1 MNGNYNRQ
9 GNNDGSFGGFNGQGN
24 NIDSFGGF
32 NGQGNNNNFGGFDGQ
47 GNNNNF
53 GGFDG
58 QRNNNNFGGFD
69 GQGNNNN
76 FGGFDEQGNNNNF
89 GGFKGQGNNGQ
100 EMNNPGFGGNASQ
113 QYDPY
118 KPENSYDP
126 NAPLYTPSSN
136 SYTSTT
142 VTTNTKKATN
152 PVVIVIVLLAIA
164 VAVGLYFYVKN
175 RKITISEYAKTV
187 SGQRELADVRDKYGD
202 MYKDDGFNFDIYI
215 TDNNEYVFEYSF
227 MDYQAFSDDDLSYF
241 KEYLDNTVEKDRAE
255 YERVITETMQDNN
268 VAEFSI
274 MYRVKN
280 SDGTLLYEHTIG
292 LSH

>member
-53 GGFDG
+53 GGF
-58 QRNNNNFGGFD
+58 
-69 GQGNNNN
+69 
-76 FGGFDEQGNNNNF
+76 
-89 GGFKGQGNNGQ
+89 KGQGNNGQ

-113 QYDPY
+113 QYDPYNSMY